1 LIEDRDILQANAT
14 IIGGLLIFFIFSL
27 SVSLE
32 QKIYGLNF
40 MFGVSAIVLFP
51 FGNSI
56 RLCLDERIKPARFW
70 FMGCSWNSNLFSIH
84 VHCISVKVTI
94 RKEAHGINNYDLG
107 GFKKSRHSTE
117 LIIMI
122 VASTA

>member
-1 LIEDRDILQANAT
+1 MIEDRDILQANAT

-40 MFGVSAIVLFP
+40 MFGVSAIVLIP

-56 RLCLDERIKPARFW
+56 RLCLDERIKPARLW
-70 FMGCSWNSNLFSIH
+70 FKLG
-84 VHCISVKVTI
+84 VV
-94 RKEAHGINNYDLG
+94 GIVIYLV
-107 GFKKSRHSTE
+107 FMF
-117 LIIMI
+117 I
-122 VASTA
+122 ASALR

>member
-1 LIEDRDILQANAT
+1 MIEDRDILQANAT

-40 MFGVSAIVLFP
+40 MFGVSAIILFP

-56 RLCLDERIKPARFW
+56 RHCIDERLEPARLW
-70 FMGCSWNSNLFSIH
+70 FKWGVVQYSNINESIITFSSMSLCVFFELLPSCKCFSAFLATEGSSNIH
-84 VHCISVKVTI
+84 
-94 RKEAHGINNYDLG
+94 
-107 GFKKSRHSTE
+107 SRF
-117 LIIMI
+117 
-122 VASTA
+122 V

>member
-1 LIEDRDILQANAT
+1 MIEDRDILQANAT

-56 RLCLDERIKPARFW
+56 RLCINERIKAAKLW
-70 FMGCSWNSNLFSIH
+70 FKWGVI
-84 VHCISVKVTI
+84 
-94 RKEAHGINNYDLG
+94 GIVVYLV
-107 GFKKSRHSTE
+107 FMF
-117 LIIMI
+117 I
-122 VASTA
+122 ASALK

>member
-1 LIEDRDILQANAT
+1 MIEDKDILQANAT

-32 QKIYGLNF
+32 QKLYGLNF

-56 RLCLDERIKPARFW
+56 RFCLDQRLKSARVW
-70 FMGCSWNSNLFSIH
+70 FKWGVI
-84 VHCISVKVTI
+84 
-94 RKEAHGINNYDLG
+94 GIVVYLA
-107 GFKKSRHSTE
+107 FMF
-117 LIIMI
+117 I
-122 VASTA
+122 ASAVR

>member
-1 LIEDRDILQANAT
+1 MDHKKLIEDRDILQANAT

-40 MFGVSAIVLFP
+40 LSAIVLFP

-56 RLCLDERIKPARFW
+56 R
-70 FMGCSWNSNLFSIH
+70 
-84 VHCISVKVTI
+84 HCIDGLKSARLWFKWAVV
-94 RKEAHGINNYDLG
+94 GIVIYLA
-107 GFKKSRHSTE
+107 FMF
-117 LIIMI
+117 I
-122 VASTA
+122 ASAVWCEINDSIYSL

>member
-1 LIEDRDILQANAT
+1 MYGSTDRNKSKDRTKLIEDRDILQANAT

-40 MFGVSAIVLFP
+40 MFGISAIVLFP

-56 RLCLDERIKPARFW
+56 RHCIDERLKSARLW
-70 FMGCSWNSNLFSIH
+70 FKWG
-84 VHCISVKVTI
+84 VV
-94 RKEAHGINNYDLG
+94 GIVIYLA
-107 GFKKSRHSTE
+107 FMF
-117 LIIMI
+117 I
-122 VASTA
+122 ASALR

>member
-1 LIEDRDILQANAT
+1 MDHKKLIEDRDILQANAT

-40 MFGVSAIVLFP
+40 MFGVSAIDLFP

-56 RLCLDERIKPARFW
+56 R
-70 FMGCSWNSNLFSIH
+70 
-84 VHCISVKVTI
+84 HCIDG
-94 RKEAHGINNYDLG
+94 RL
-107 GFKKSRHSTE
+107 KS
-117 LIIMI
+117 
-122 VASTA
+122 A